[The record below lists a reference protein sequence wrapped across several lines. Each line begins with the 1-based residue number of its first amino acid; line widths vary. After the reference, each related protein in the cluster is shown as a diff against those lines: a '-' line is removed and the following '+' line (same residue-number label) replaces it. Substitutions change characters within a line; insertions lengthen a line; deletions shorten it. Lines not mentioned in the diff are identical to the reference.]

1 MANEAQAMT
10 YTSLIS
16 NITAYSERNDSGG
29 PFTFID
35 NVPTFIFLAE
45 KKIAADFKSLR
56 EIKST
61 TTPVNIGAI
70 DITLPARWRKMV
82 SVTVVNGAVLTER
95 TKEYIDLVNVKFP
108 TAGMPLHWALWDYNN
123 IAIAPVPTAAISLQM
138 IYWQQVEP
146 LSPNRQEN
154 LITREAP
161 QLLLA
166 ASLLQAAYFLKDS
179 EKMQYWQQMYADAVQ
194 GLRSEDAARVLDRNT
209 TPVQG

>member
-29 PFTFID
+29 PYTFID
-35 NVPTFIFLAE
+35 TIPTFILFAE

-61 TTPVNIGAI
+61 TTPVNAGAI

-82 SVTVVNGAVLTER
+82 SVSIVNGDTLTER
-95 TKEYIDLVNVKFP
+95 TKEYIDLVNIKFP
-108 TAGMPLHWALWDYNN
+108 TAGTPLHWAMWDYNN
-123 IAIAPVPTAAISLQM
+123 IAIGPVPAAAIQLQM

-166 ASLLQAAYFLKDS
+166 ACLLQSSYFLKDA
-179 EKMQYWQQMYADAVQ
+179 EKMQYWQAMYADAMQ
-194 GLRSEDAARVLDRNT
+194 GLKAEDAARVLDRNT
-209 TPVQG
+209 TPVTG